1 MKDSMTKLV
10 FKDNKL
16 IKYMQSINN
25 VDYNID
31 LN

>member
-10 FKDNKL
+10 FKDNRL